1 MSITY
6 SFESE
11 SGILRT
17 RCAGHI
23 TLEDTLE
30 HFRQVHQDPAVPTR
44 FKALLDLTELESVPA
59 TAQLRGALAGMDRIL
74 KDVVWD
80 RWAIVAPTDATFGM
94 SRMFQVFLDDLGVRC
109 RVFRA
114 LDEAERWL
122 ASSDTGTG

>member
-6 SFESE
+6 SFDPGA
-11 SGILRT
+11 GILRT

-30 HFRQVHQDPAVPTR
+30 HFRQVHEDPAVPGR
-44 FKALLDLTELESVPA
+44 FKALLDLTELASVPA

-80 RWAIVAPTDATFGM
+80 RWAIVAPSDATFGM
-94 SRMFQVFLDDLGVRC
+94 SRMFQVFLDDLGVEC

-114 LDEAERWL
+114 LEDAESWL
-122 ASSDTGTG
+122 AAPDTGPD